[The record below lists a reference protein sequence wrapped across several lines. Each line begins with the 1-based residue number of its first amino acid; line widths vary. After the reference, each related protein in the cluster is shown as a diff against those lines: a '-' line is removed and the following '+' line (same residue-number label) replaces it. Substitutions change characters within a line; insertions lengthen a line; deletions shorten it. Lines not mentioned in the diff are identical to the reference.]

1 MTAKREH
8 KVSRKTARRDFGT
21 IGAFLII
28 YVLMVMVIPYF
39 LHAFL
44 RLNSPEIVNDQLF
57 FFGLY
62 FIIILLG
69 TILPFF
75 AMRKAMKVPLKKFNR
90 STSISFIEIFV
101 QTIVFFTTCLILTYL
116 SNIIFSYVGLGDKLI
131 SGIGFSYDEAYLNNW
146 LYVFMLVL
154 VTPIIEE
161 YAFRGVLMNCMAKYG
176 KLFGLIGSSI
186 LFALAHM
193 QFAEMIPAFAMGYLL
208 GGTTLRYRSI
218 RPTIIIHILFNAF
231 IYGLCVLPV
240 SIAQYI
246 AYGLVAVFVLTIFL
260 IVTGRY
266 QGVRIQTLRNSR
278 ITNRLFYTSPTVILA
293 MLLMLLSTSLMSFVV
308 LY

>member
-1 MTAKREH
+1 
-8 KVSRKTARRDFGT
+8 
-21 IGAFLII
+21 
-28 YVLMVMVIPYF
+28 MVIPYF

-193 QFAEMIPAFAMGYLL
+193 QFAEMIPAFAMGIAL
-208 GGTTLRYRSI
+208 GKTALRYKSI
-218 RPTIIIHILFNAF
+218 QPTIIIHILFNAF
-231 IYGLCVLPV
+231 IFGLCIMPE
-240 SIAQYI
+240 SIVKYM
-246 AYGLVAVFVLTIFL
+246 AYALVAICVLAFAL
-260 IVTGRY
+260 ILTGRY
-266 QGVRIQTLRNSR
+266 EKIRIQSSR
-278 ITNRLFYTSPTVILA
+278 SNKISNKLFYSRFTIILV
-293 MLLMLLSTSLMSFVV
+293 MLLMIGYTCLFAFVK
-308 LY
+308 